1 MFIYIYVLYI
11 YMYYMYIY
19 IGIGIGISK
28 NGDPI
33 YQIDL
38 IPGDLPAI
46 RRCGAGRIKS
56 WMC

>member
-1 MFIYIYVLYI
+1 
-11 YMYYMYIY
+11 MYYMYIY